1 MNVNRATDNPG
12 GMECEDC
19 GVIFV
24 GSLTHALCNLCHAKM
39 LLARPENADLEKR
52 VRELES
58 MINKLL
64 AFSTPS
70 YDRPEA
76 AEVYCEGFKMI
87 FGEYPAAWAKLKAQ
101 RCSTVDGETK

>member
-39 LLARPENADLEKR
+39 LLARPENADLAER
-52 VRELES
+52 IDDFIANEYS
-58 MINKLL
+58 P
-64 AFSTPS
+64 PS
-70 YDRPEA
+70 G
-76 AEVYCEGFKMI
+76 EVKH
-87 FGEYPAAWAKLKAQ
+87 
-101 RCSTVDGETK
+101 D